1 MQEICRVAEEAN
13 IVFSEEEYERS
24 KNFLQVQVKAL
35 VARELFNENEYYYR
49 ILNFADPFVQKA
61 CEIMNTSEDYRMIL
75 KENN

>member
-1 MQEICRVAEEAN
+1 M
-13 IVFSEEEYERS
+13 
-24 KNFLQVQVKAL
+24 KAL

>member
-1 MQEICRVAEEAN
+1 M
-13 IVFSEEEYERS
+13 
-24 KNFLQVQVKAL
+24 KAL

-49 ILNFADPFVQKA
+49 ILNFVDPFVQKA